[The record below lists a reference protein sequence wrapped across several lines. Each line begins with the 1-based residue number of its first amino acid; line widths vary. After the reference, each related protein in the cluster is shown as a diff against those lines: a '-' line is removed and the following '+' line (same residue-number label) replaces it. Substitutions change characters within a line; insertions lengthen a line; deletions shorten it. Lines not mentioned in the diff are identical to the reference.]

1 MPTYNTSNILEY
13 WVNELSSLL
22 SVLSVA
28 KNSKKGMAN
37 QGGLN
42 RLAAVS
48 RLPIRTSVEKAP
60 TSGMRRG
67 EKVGAKW
74 GALLRSAHLLSEHF
88 SR

>member
-22 SVLSVA
+22 SVA
-28 KNSKKGMAN
+28 KKLGERYGN